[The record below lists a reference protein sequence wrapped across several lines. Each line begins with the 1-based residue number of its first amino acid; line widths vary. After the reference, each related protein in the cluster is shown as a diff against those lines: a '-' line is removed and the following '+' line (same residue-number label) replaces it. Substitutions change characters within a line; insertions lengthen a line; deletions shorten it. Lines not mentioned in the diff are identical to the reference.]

1 MTREAKTFQII
12 PAVDILGTEA
22 VRLLRG
28 DYDEVTLREADP
40 FALIARV
47 ATAGAEIVHVVD
59 LSAARTG
66 GVRPEFVV
74 RAVAAA
80 SPARVQA
87 AGGVRSTSDAA
98 SLVAAGAERVVI
110 GTAAFS
116 DRGLLGELV
125 NELGERLVVAVD
137 VRAGTV
143 AVDGWT
149 QGTSFAV
156 PDAVEHA
163 TQAGASRLLCT
174 AIERDGTLG
183 GPSLDLLA
191 EVCALSGLPVLAAGG
206 IRSPDDLRAV
216 EAVGCEGAIVGRALL
231 EGLVPLAA
239 LGASRSAA
247 APSTQTVGS

>member
-1 MTREAKTFQII
+1 MASQPGAFQVI

-40 FALIARV
+40 FALIERV
-47 ATAGAEIVHVVD
+47 AGAGAEIVHVVD
-59 LSAARTG
+59 LSAARAG
-66 GVRPEFVV
+66 GVRPELVA

-80 SPARVQA
+80 APARVQA
-87 AGGVRSTSDAA
+87 AGGVRSTSDATA
-98 SLVAAGAERVVI
+98 LIAAGADRVVV

-116 DRGLLGELV
+116 SEGLLDELV
-125 NELGERLVVAVD
+125 RVLGARLVVAID

-149 QGTSFAV
+149 QATSFSV
-156 PDAVEHA
+156 PDAVKHA

-206 IRSPDDLRAV
+206 IRSPEDLRAI

-239 LGASRSAA
+239 LGSRSEE
-247 APSTQTVGS
+247 

>member
-1 MTREAKTFQII
+1 MPRRPGTFQVI

-28 DYDEVTLREADP
+28 EYDEVTLREADP
-40 FALIARV
+40 FALIERV
-47 ATAGAEIVHVVD
+47 AGAGAGAEIVHVVD
-59 LSAARTG
+59 LSAAREG
-66 GVRPEFVV
+66 GVRPDLVA

-80 SPARVQA
+80 SPARMQA

-98 SLVAAGAERVVI
+98 SLVSAGAERVVV

-116 DRGLLGELV
+116 SSSLLDELV
-125 NELGERLVVAVD
+125 RELGERLVVAID
-137 VRAGTV
+137 VRAGTI

-149 QGTSFAV
+149 QGTSYSV
-156 PDAVEHA
+156 LDAVERA

-174 AIERDGTLG
+174 AIERDGTLD

-206 IRSPDDLRAV
+206 IRSPDDLSAI

-239 LGASRSAA
+239 LGSRSDE
-247 APSTQTVGS
+247 

>member
-1 MTREAKTFQII
+1 MTGGPETFQVI

-28 DYDEVTLREADP
+28 AYDEVTLREADP
-40 FALIARV
+40 FALIERV
-47 ATAGAEIVHVVD
+47 AAAGAEIVHVVD
-59 LSAARTG
+59 LSAAR
-66 GVRPEFVV
+66 
-74 RAVAAA
+74 
-80 SPARVQA
+80 

-98 SLVAAGAERVVI
+98 ALVAAGAERVVV

-116 DRGLLGELV
+116 NSSLLDELV
-125 NELGERLVVAVD
+125 RELGTRLVVAID

-149 QGTSFAV
+149 QGTSFSV
-156 PDAVEHA
+156 PDAVVRA

-191 EVCALSGLPVLAAGG
+191 EVCALSGLRVLAAGG
-206 IRSPDDLRAV
+206 IRSPDDLRAI

-239 LGASRSAA
+239 LGSRSDE
-247 APSTQTVGS
+247 

>member
-1 MTREAKTFQII
+1 MTQETATFQVI

-40 FALIARV
+40 FALIERV
-47 ATAGAEIVHVVD
+47 AAAGAEIVHVVD
-59 LSAARTG
+59 LSAARAG
-66 GVRPEFVV
+66 GVRPELVA
-74 RAVAAA
+74 RAVTAA

-87 AGGVRSTSDAA
+87 AGGVRSRTDAEA
-98 SLVAAGAERVVI
+98 LVAAGAERVVV

-116 DRGLLGELV
+116 SSGLLEELV
-125 NELGERLVVAVD
+125 RELGERLVVAID

-149 QGTSFAV
+149 QETSFSV
-156 PDAVEHA
+156 PDAVA
-163 TQAGASRLLCT
+163 RAVQAGVSRLLCT
-174 AIERDGTLG
+174 AIERDGTLD

-191 EVCALSGLPVLAAGG
+191 EVSAVSGLPVLAAGG
-206 IRSPDDLRAV
+206 IRSPDDLGAI

-239 LGASRSAA
+239 LGTR
-247 APSTQTVGS
+247 GDE

>member
-1 MTREAKTFQII
+1 VTRRPGTFQVI

-40 FALIARV
+40 FALIERV
-47 ATAGAEIVHVVD
+47 AGAGAEIVHVVD
-59 LSAARTG
+59 LSAARAG
-66 GVRPEFVV
+66 SVRPELVA

-80 SPARVQA
+80 SPVRVQA
-87 AGGVRSTSDAA
+87 AGGVRSTRDAA
-98 SLVAAGAERVVI
+98 ALVGAGAVRVVV

-116 DRGLLGELV
+116 NSSLLDELV
-125 NELGERLVVAVD
+125 RELGERLVVAID

-149 QGTSFAV
+149 QATSFSV
-156 PDAVEHA
+156 PDAVERA

-174 AIERDGTLG
+174 AIERDGTLD

-206 IRSPDDLRAV
+206 IRSPHDLRAI

-239 LGASRSAA
+239 LGSRSDE
-247 APSTQTVGS
+247 